1 MQRTRRT
8 DILRWQM
15 LPAPHARDWAAGPSR
30 RGVGRLFAWLERSKM
45 RTRMPL
51 SFEDDRRRALRRE
64 PGGVAQRGGFAT
76 RKAVQPSKRQAQ
88 FPVRALRWVLRG
100 FRAYVPSAAPIPPPG
115 SSRRNYGR
123 FPQTATGRHG
133 KRGRQ
138 IGRCQGTVP
147 NKNAY
152 TESGEAWST
161 NRT

>member
-88 FPVRALRWVLRG
+88 FPVRVLRG
-100 FRAYVPSAAPIPPPG
+100 VFRRLRAYAAFRRTGSGTGFEPAELWPLSANSYRAARQAREADRPVPG
-115 SSRRNYGR
+115 
-123 FPQTATGRHG
+123 
-133 KRGRQ
+133 
-138 IGRCQGTVP
+138 
-147 NKNAY
+147 
-152 TESGEAWST
+152 
-161 NRT
+161 NRTEQECVH